1 MNLTLA
7 RAEAL
12 LLGAVALLALLALL
26 AGLGPHLAQAPHI
39 HDYADQRAW
48 LGLPCALDVLSNL
61 PFALFGL
68 WGLRVLGRV
77 PAAALPGTQ
86 RALAALFFTGLIL
99 TAFASGWYHW
109 RADDAGLFIDRLGM
123 SFAFAGL
130 LGLAVAS
137 RITARA
143 GAWTAPAVLLW
154 GVLGAW
160 VCWRSGS
167 LLPWAVLQGAGLAL
181 LLVLSAL
188 PARATAVRWWLII
201 VIYAVAKVCE
211 LADHVIFEATGQI
224 ISGHSL
230 KHLVAAFAAWPV
242 IRALQQVGQ
251 NAREQR

>member
-1 MNLTLA
+1 MNLSLS

-12 LLGAVALLALLALL
+12 WLGALAALALLA
-26 AGLGPHLAQAPHI
+26 AFGPPLAQPPHI

-68 WGLRVLGRV
+68 WGLRVLGRL
-77 PAAALPGTQ
+77 PAAALDGTQ
-86 RALAALFFTGLIL
+86 RALAALFFTGLVL
-99 TAFASGWYHW
+99 TAFASGWYHG

-123 SFAFAGL
+123 SVAFAGL

-137 RITARA
+137 RISLRA
-143 GAWTAPAVLLW
+143 GPWTAPVVLLW

-160 VCWRSGS
+160 VCWRSGN

-181 LLVLSAL
+181 LLVLSL
-188 PARATAVRWWLII
+188 LRPRGLAVRWWLII
-201 VIYAVAKVCE
+201 VIYAVAKLCE
-211 LADHVIFEATGQI
+211 LADHVIYEATAYV

-230 KHLVAAFAAWPV
+230 KHLVAALAAWPV
-242 IRALQQVGQ
+242 ISALRALGQDASQQ
-251 NAREQR
+251 R